1 MLMLR
6 GQKVSWQNAVHK
18 FFSTTLLELKFGR
31 QVLREEAQS
40 EQFPNRFLPQPFTHP
55 PMHRR

>member
-1 MLMLR
+1 VI
-6 GQKVSWQNAVHK
+6 VSGYS
-18 FFSTTLLELKFGR
+18 FPSTTLLELEFGR